1 MGAGTQASIPCH
13 DLLRNI
19 LLSILFLIWRLKAL
33 QPALL
38 QTLTMLMSDHF
49 DGAWNEDCSDS

>member
-19 LLSILFLIWRLKAL
+19 LLSILFLIWRLKTL

-38 QTLTMLMSDHF
+38 QTLAMLMSYRF
-49 DGAWNEDCSDS
+49 DGAWNEDCNDS